1 MVSSNDVAKRSGVS
15 QTTVS
20 RVLNGV
26 DTVKPNTR
34 ERVLQAIQE
43 LHYRPNL
50 IARSLVTKSTKT
62 IAMVSGSVM
71 NPFYAETTD
80 FIFQFASQKGYNITV
95 SYDEELT
102 KNWLE
107 TAIGNSVDGILLSS
121 LKLDDP
127 VFEDLRRSGVPYM
140 LFNRKPQHGGNY
152 VVMDNVLASALITQH
167 LLDLGHSR
175 IAYISRSGNI
185 STFEGRYEG
194 FIATLKNAGKVADP
208 DLVYFLDSTELEVAN
223 VTKKIMNGSNTPT
236 AIFCANDSIALLCM
250 DALLC
255 MGIKVPEDV
264 SLAGIDNI
272 KLAAHAAIRLTSVGH
287 EKSQMAEV
295 AIHSLIDMIEG
306 RGSKDVPKQIVLKPE
321 LVVRNTTYKTRE

>member
-1 MVSSNDVAKRSGVS
+1 MVSSNDVAKRAGVS

-26 DTVKPNTR
+26 DTVKPKTR
-34 ERVLQAIQE
+34 ERVLQAIEE
-43 LHYRPNL
+43 LQYRPNL

-62 IAMVSGSVM
+62 IAMVSGSVL

-80 FIFQFASQKGYNITV
+80 FIFQFAGRKGYNITV

-102 KNWLE
+102 TNWLQK
-107 TAIGNSVDGILLSS
+107 AIGSSDGILLSS

-152 VVMDNVLASALITQH
+152 VVMDNVLAGTLITQH

-185 STFEGRYEG
+185 STFQGRHEG
-194 FIATLKNAGKVADP
+194 FLKTLKNAGKSADP
-208 DLVYFLDSTELEVAN
+208 DLIYFLDLPELEVAKA
-223 VTKKIMNGSNTPT
+223 TKKIMTGANPPT
-236 AIFCANDSIALLCM
+236 AILCANDSIALLCM

-255 MGIKVPEDV
+255 MGVKVPEDV

-272 KLAAHAAIRLTSVGH
+272 KLASHAAIRLTSVGH
-287 EKSQMAEV
+287 EKSQMAEL
-295 AIHSLIDMIEG
+295 AINSLIDMIEG
-306 RGSKDVPKQIVLKPE
+306 KEDKNVPKQIVLKPE
-321 LVVRNTTYKTRE
+321 LVVRNTTYKART